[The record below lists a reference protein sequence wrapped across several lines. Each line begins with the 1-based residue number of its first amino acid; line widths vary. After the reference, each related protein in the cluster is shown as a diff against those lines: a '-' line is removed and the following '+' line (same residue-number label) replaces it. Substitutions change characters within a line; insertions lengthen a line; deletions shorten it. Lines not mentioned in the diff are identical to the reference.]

1 MSDIVLGKDIKTGK
15 DVKMGYG
22 TLYKGDPKLKTLF
35 YRFIDWYTSYDR
47 KSLPRHGIFSIVGRR
62 TNFYIYDHPAIN
74 NLCQTAFTTGDAVFF
89 QKDFFASLLE
99 KRQILDP
106 SGEQNNL
113 LEFILTHELSH
124 ILKMHFS
131 RLKNYTPDEANL
143 IGDMNINLEIRRT
156 FQWKYPQEQV
166 IDFVGFR
173 EIDMDLYGH
182 LSEESIG
189 RVFMLKRNEI
199 LARDGINVDTASIS
213 QKMNALN
220 EVIWGERAKENDK
233 SKTSSTSNGDKTQKN
248 GIDENSD
255 SKSDD
260 GSENNSPT
268 NNSDEHKG
276 DGSHNNSD
284 EHMVS
289 NEDLANALIEAG
301 DKELADKLGIS
312 PDLSDEE
319 KAKAIQVAKDKLT
332 NDLAEAQN
340 DRKRAE
346 NKGVSIPGK
355 HIEDALDDSLKVDR
369 QAKIK
374 WNLAVQ
380 EMIYGNGMESIEN
393 DGLMDDIFF
402 IDPSDMG
409 LNDNV
414 YIPAQ
419 IPFEE
424 NKGSYI
430 FILDTSASMT
440 MNDLEESTAEI
451 QGMLE
456 GIENDETKIF
466 LVSSDT
472 VSRGDVLEINAGNIV
487 EKFEEL
493 KLYGRGGTDLTSG
506 IVSAMELVQKDFPD
520 YPISGIVFGTDLGDN
535 PPSKED
541 LPDDLPPVIFIT
553 SPDSY
558 NTHFH
563 AAVNDFATVVTIEDG
578 SEADFNNEMSMS
590 M

>member
-22 TLYKGDPKLKTLF
+22 TLYKGEPELKTLF

-62 TNFYIYDHPAIN
+62 TNFYIYDHPAITN
-74 NLCQTAFTTGDAVFF
+74 MCRTAFTNGDAVFF

-99 KRQILDP
+99 KRQTRGP
-106 SGEQNNL
+106 NGEQNNL
-113 LEFILTHELSH
+113 LEFILTHELAH

-131 RLKNYTPDEANL
+131 RLKNYTPEESNL

-156 FQWKYPQEQV
+156 FKWQYPQEQV

-173 EIDMDLYGH
+173 DIDMDLYGH

-189 RVFMLKRNEI
+189 RLFMIKRNEI
-199 LARDGINVDTASIS
+199 LIRDCIDLNTASTS
-213 QKMNALN
+213 QKMNALT
-220 EVIWGERAKENDK
+220 EVIWGKRAQDNDK
-233 SKTSSTSNGDKTQKN
+233 SQTSSSGNGDTTQEQSIDSN
-248 GIDENSD
+248 SDANNSDENN
-255 SKSDD
+255 
-260 GSENNSPT
+260 G
-268 NNSDEHKG
+268 DEHKG

-284 EHMVS
+284 EHMIS

-301 DKELADKLGIS
+301 DKDLADQLGIS
-312 PDLSDEE
+312 PDLTDEE

-346 NKGVSIPGK
+346 NKGIAIPGK

-409 LNDNV
+409 LGDNV

-440 MNDLEESTAEI
+440 MDDLEESTAEI

-472 VSRGDVLEINAGNIV
+472 VSRGDVLEINAGNVV

-493 KLYGRGGTDLTSG
+493 KLYGRGGTDLTAG

-520 YPISGIVFGTDLGDN
+520 YPISGIVFGTDLGDTA
-535 PPSKED
+535 PSRED

-563 AAVNDFATVVTIEDG
+563 AAVKDFATVVTIEDG
-578 SEADFNNEMSMS
+578 SEANFDNDMSMS
-590 M
+590 I

>member
-22 TLYKGDPKLKTLF
+22 TLYKGEPELKTLF

-62 TNFYIYDHPAIN
+62 TNFYIYDHPAITN
-74 NLCQTAFTTGDAVFF
+74 MCRTAFTNGDAVFF

-99 KRQILDP
+99 KRQTRGP
-106 SGEQNNL
+106 NGEQNNL
-113 LEFILTHELSH
+113 LEFILTHELAH

-131 RLKNYTPDEANL
+131 RLKNYTPEESNL

-156 FQWKYPQEQV
+156 FKWQYPQEQV

-173 EIDMDLYGH
+173 DIDMDLYGH

-189 RVFMLKRNEI
+189 RLFMLKRNEI
-199 LARDGINVDTASIS
+199 LIRDGIDENTASPS
-213 QKMNALN
+213 QKMNALT
-220 EVIWGERAKENDK
+220 EVIWGKRAQDNDK
-233 SKTSSTSNGDKTQKN
+233 SQSSSSGNGDTTQEKSIDSN
-248 GIDENSD
+248 SDANNSDENN
-255 SKSDD
+255 
-260 GSENNSPT
+260 G
-268 NNSDEHKG
+268 DEHKG
-276 DGSHNNSD
+276 DGSQNNSD
-284 EHMVS
+284 EHMIS

-301 DKELADKLGIS
+301 DKDLADQLGIS
-312 PDLSDEE
+312 PDLTDEE

-346 NKGVSIPGK
+346 NKGIAIPGK

-402 IDPSDMG
+402 IDPTDMG
-409 LNDNV
+409 LGDNV

-440 MNDLEESTAEI
+440 MDDLEESTAEI

-472 VSRGDVLEINAGNIV
+472 VSRGDVLEINAGNVV

-493 KLYGRGGTDLTSG
+493 KLYGRGGTDLTAG

-520 YPISGIVFGTDLGDN
+520 YPISGIVFGTDLGDTA
-535 PPSKED
+535 PSRED

-563 AAVNDFATVVTIEDG
+563 AAVKDFATVVTIEDG
-578 SEADFNNEMSMS
+578 SEANFDNDMSMS
-590 M
+590 I